1 MTKVLSFET
10 KIGWITI
17 KAIDQKLLSV
27 KFGKQKKQNRTSF
40 LNIVKKQI
48 LNYISGNLKK
58 FKLNLLIKG
67 SNLQKKIWNELRKI
81 PYGKTKTY
89 GQIAKKLQTSPR
101 YVGNVCGQN
110 SHLLII
116 PCHRVIRTDGS
127 LGGFS
132 GLGGVKLKER
142 LLNLEKNE

>member
-27 KFGKQKKQNRTSF
+27 EFGKQKKQNSSPF

-58 FKLNLLIKG
+58 FNLNLLIQG
-67 SNLQKKIWNELRKI
+67 SNLQKKIWNELQKI

>member
-27 KFGKQKKQNRTSF
+27 EFGKQKKQNSSPF

-58 FKLNLLIKG
+58 FKLNLLIHG
-67 SNLQKKIWNELRKI
+67 SNLQKKIWNELQMI

-116 PCHRVIRTDGS
+116 PCHRVIRADRS

>member
-27 KFGKQKKQNRTSF
+27 KFGKQKKQNSSPF

-58 FKLNLLIKG
+58 FKLNLLIQG
-67 SNLQKKIWNELRKI
+67 SNLQKKIWNELQKI

-116 PCHRVIRTDGS
+116 PCHRVIRADGS

>member
-27 KFGKQKKQNRTSF
+27 KFGKQKKQNSSPF

-67 SNLQKKIWNELRKI
+67 SNLQKKIWNELQKI

-116 PCHRVIRTDGS
+116 PCHRVIRKDGL